1 MKNTTK
7 RNRPVRVP
15 KPSPTP
21 NRNTHR
27 NLNTL
32 IVIVLA
38 AIVLLSVIAGIF
50 LANNGKEYR
59 LSRQQREANRSL
71 RDLQDSINNVPDDP
85 RWLSYNYNDSM
96 FYNDAEELFN
106 DDAPATP
113 LEHEVT
119 PVDEDYQR
127 KIDEIGTD
135 VLNFINETYHMD
147 WNYVSVPT
155 YFYFDMTEILGKY
168 YPTENILAF
177 NENGMFPVHDLSHV
191 TVFAIA
197 AHELVHYLMKYN
209 IGTPF
214 CMLYN
219 ADGKSTGVFLH
230 EAIVEK
236 LTFDYLE
243 SKGIYPLQIH
253 AGEAISSAY
262 ELLLYNLE
270 AFEMI
275 FGCNIVECMLTQNHE
290 APATILEDVT
300 GDKEAYARWL
310 YWLDNSMFAMWDGNH
325 EVAMHDQGVLNQFYC
340 WAMAMDE
347 NTDVEKEFTELT
359 NYYLLRCYFIKT
371 HLTSKEQCIGAWFIL
386 ANIEYDSRMQQLE
399 LQEFLENFDS

>member
-7 RNRPVRVP
+7 KNRQTTAP
-15 KPSPTP
+15 KKQSKT
-21 NRNTHR
+21 RSFI
-27 NLNTL
+27 
-32 IVIVLA
+32 IVVLA
-38 AIVLLSVIAGIF
+38 AIVIFSVIAGIF
-50 LANNGKEYR
+50 LANTGKEYR

-85 RWLSYNYNDSM
+85 GWLSYNYNDSM

-106 DDAPATP
+106 DDVPATP

-127 KIDEIGTD
+127 KVDEIGTD

-155 YFYFDMTEILGKY
+155 YFYSDDMTEILGKY

-177 NENGMFPVHDLSHV
+177 NENGMFPVHDLTHV

-197 AHELVHYLMKYN
+197 AHEQVHYLMKYN

-214 CMLYN
+214 CKLYN

-310 YWLDNSMFAMWDGNH
+310 YWLDNSMFAMWNGDH
-325 EVAMHDQGVLNQFYC
+325 EVAMHVQGVLNQFYC
-340 WAMAMDE
+340 WAMDD
-347 NTDVEKEFTELT
+347 NTNVEKEFTKLT

-371 HLTSKEQCIGAWFIL
+371 CLTSKEQCIGAWFVL